1 MPLIVS
7 KKANLKTE
15 TSGGQQ
21 NNSDFKGNLYTF
33 DNTKQLDLVNDTTNV
48 PETYW
53 KKQIA
58 DGNLVINENPGC
70 FNTSEEGWLELN
82 LKNEV

>member
-1 MPLIVS
+1 VVDVPVISPPPPPPPTTPSSPPEPPKPIYSLMPLIVS

-33 DNTKQLDLVNDTTNV
+33 DNTKLLDLVNDTTNV

-53 KKQIA
+53 KK
-58 DGNLVINENPGC
+58 
-70 FNTSEEGWLELN
+70 
-82 LKNEV
+82 

>member
-53 KKQIA
+53 KK
-58 DGNLVINENPGC
+58 
-70 FNTSEEGWLELN
+70 
-82 LKNEV
+82 